1 MKKAMDK
8 RTFIVVGAVLV
19 QAVTIGCL
27 FAYGVFF
34 TILES
39 EFGWSRTLL
48 SVATSMAFVVM
59 GMGAY
64 LAGRL
69 SDVYGPRGVL
79 TVTALSTSLAYVA
92 MSFINAPWQLLLIY
106 GVLVGLG
113 LATHDVV
120 TLSTVTRYFP
130 RRKGSISGV
139 VKVGAACGQMAV
151 PLVAVGLIT
160 ALGWRDALLTLGTGA
175 AVLLL
180 LAAWLVGINPGK
192 VQSNQTTVVEKKSGA
207 TFQRARSSREFMT
220 LCAMQFFCFGTLI
233 TIPTHIVSHGIDVG
247 MTPTT
252 AASVLSTVAAASIFG
267 RLGVGGLIDR
277 YGSRRCYN
285 LCLVML
291 LISLLL
297 LLVVEQPA
305 LLYLF
310 ALFYGIAHGGLF
322 TVVSPAVA
330 EYFGMQAHGAI
341 FGAIVLT
348 GTLGGAFLPILT
360 GLVFDKSGSYQ
371 WAFTMLAVLVSIALL
386 LSFSLKPAEKTSVYA
401 V

>member
-1 MKKAMDK
+1 MDK
-8 RTFIVVGAVLV
+8 RTLIVVGTVLV

-69 SDVYGPRGVL
+69 SDAYGPRGVL
-79 TVTALSTSLAYVA
+79 TVTALSTGLAYVA

-120 TLSTVTRYFP
+120 TLSTVARHFP

-139 VKVGAACGQMAV
+139 VKVGAACGQMIV
-151 PLVAVGLIT
+151 PLVAVGLI
-160 ALGWRDALLTLGTGA
+160 AAFGWRDALLMLGAGA

-180 LAAWLVGINPGK
+180 IAAWMVGIEPKN
-192 VQSNQTTVVEKKSGA
+192 VQNDQTMVVEKKSGA
-207 TFQRARSSREFMT
+207 TFQQARGSREFIT

-233 TIPTHIVSHGIDVG
+233 TIPTHIVSHGVDVG
-247 MTPTT
+247 MTSTA
-252 AASVLSTVAAASIFG
+252 AASVLSTVAAASVCG

-277 YGSRRCYN
+277 FGGRRCYN
-285 LCLVML
+285 LCLAML
-291 LISLLL
+291 LLSLLL
-297 LLVVEQPA
+297 LLVVKQIA

-310 ALFYGIAHGGLF
+310 ALFYGMAHGGLF

-330 EYFGMQAHGAI
+330 EYFGMRAHGAI
-341 FGAIVLT
+341 FGAIVLI
-348 GTLGGAFLPILT
+348 GTLGGACLPILT
-360 GLVFDKSGSYQ
+360 GFVFDKQGSYQ
-371 WAFTMLAVLVSIALL
+371 WAFTMLAMLVSIALL
-386 LSFSLKPAEKTSVYA
+386 LSFSLKPADKARVHA